1 MRIAILGWGSLVWD
15 KRGLS
20 IRGRFR
26 AGGPKL
32 PLEFSRKSSDGR
44 LTLIIDE
51 SHGIPSVPTRY
62 AISKFQDL
70 EDAICDLQHREGT
83 GSQNIGFMSIG
94 SGAQRPPKSKVAKK
108 AIEGWLKGNQ
118 KTIDAV
124 IWTDL
129 GPDKNFSFSGE
140 AAERYLRS
148 LRGVCREKAL
158 EYLVRAPKEVGTPLR
173 NQMIRCLKE
182 S

>member
-15 KRGLS
+15 RRDLS
-20 IRGRFR
+20 IRGRFKT
-26 AGGPKL
+26 GGPRL

-51 SHGIPSVPTRY
+51 SHGIPSVPMRY
-62 AISKFQDL
+62 AISRFQHL

-83 GSQNIGFMSIG
+83 GSKNIGFMSTG
-94 SGAQRPPKSKVAKK
+94 GGEQRPPNSKVAKK
-108 AIEGWLKGNQ
+108 AIADWLKGNQ

-129 GPDKNFSFSGE
+129 GPNENFSFSPE
-140 AAERYLRS
+140 AAERYLKS

-158 EYLVRAPKEVGTPLR
+158 EYLVRAPKEVKTPLR
-173 NQMIRCLKE
+173 NQMILWLKNL
-182 S
+182 

>member
-1 MRIAILGWGSLVWD
+1 MRIAIFGWGSLVWN
-15 KRGLS
+15 KRDLS
-20 IRGRFR
+20 IRGRFKT
-26 AGGPKL
+26 GGPKL

-51 SHGIPSVPTRY
+51 SHGMPSVPTRY
-62 AISKFQDL
+62 AISRFQHL

-83 GSQNIGFMSIG
+83 GPKNIGFMRTG
-94 SGAQRPPKSKVAKK
+94 GEEQKPPKSKVAKK
-108 AIEGWLKGNQ
+108 AIADWLKGNQ

-129 GPDKNFSFSGE
+129 GPNESFLFSCE
-140 AAERYLRS
+140 AVERHLKS

-158 EYLVRAPKEVGTPLR
+158 EYLVRAPKEVKTPLR
-173 NQMIRCLKE
+173 NQMIQWLKKL
-182 S
+182 